1 MHRWAYRNHG
11 AWRSSCFPTGRCVC
25 ACARARIF
33 VCSYAWVR
41 VRVCVDQTR
50 RSGGSRTSCCSS
62 AYSKLGLKKRHQQAA
77 AAAAAFDSELVNAM
91 SSPPARRTP
100 CDRFGYGWCDDS
112 ISCATAN
119 FMLGTHL
126 QHPRYIRCLRSLCSG
141 SNRLKPTIPR
151 SLQSLSR
158 IAIRVSR
165 PRSASQATR
174 SMRRWCLARSVRG
187 SGGRGSLRSC
197 EVRPMSLRRLI
208 CNR

>member
-1 MHRWAYRNHG
+1 MHRRAYRNHD
-11 AWRSSCFPTGRCVC
+11 AWRSSCISRGRCVC

-41 VRVCVDQTR
+41 THACADQTR
-50 RSGGSRTSCCSS
+50 CSGGSRTSCCSS
-62 AYSKLGLKKRHQQAA
+62 ARSKLGLEKRHQQAA
-77 AAAAAFDSELVNAM
+77 AAAVDSELVSAWR
-91 SSPPARRTP
+91 SPAALRTP

-119 FMLGTHL
+119 FMLGTHW
-126 QHPRYIRCLRSLCSG
+126 QYPRYIRCLRSLCSG
-141 SNRLKPTIPR
+141 SNRFTPTSPR

-158 IAIRVSR
+158 MAIRVSR
-165 PRSASQATR
+165 RRSASQATR

-187 SGGRGSLRSC
+187 RGGRGSLRSC
-197 EVRPMSLRRLI
+197 EVGPTWLRRLI